1 MDQSVHT
8 FLKPRIV
15 RVEERGHPNRA
26 RITIEPLERGFGHT
40 LGNALR
46 RLLLSSMPGAA
57 ITEAEIQNEVLHE
70 YSSIEG
76 VKEDVVEILLN
87 LKEVAVRMHARK
99 EAQLML
105 VKKGPGQVTAAD
117 IATDHDVEVVNLD
130 QHIAT
135 LTSGVELSMQLTV
148 AVGRGYR
155 PAVRMAEVTEGA
167 VTLGRLQ
174 LDASFSPVRRVSYD
188 VESARVERRTDL
200 DRLIVELETNGAID
214 PGDAV
219 RRAGE
224 ILRDQL
230 SVFVDLA
237 PSEDV
242 GLMALDPQLRQLYM
256 SPIEELQL
264 NARSVNCLKAE
275 SIHYVGDLV
284 QKTDAELLR
293 TPNLGKRSLTEI
305 QEKLGERGL
314 ELGATLPEWPPDG
327 LKTAA

>member
-15 RVEERGHPNRA
+15 KVEERGAPNRA

-57 ITEAEIQNEVLHE
+57 IVEAEIHNQVLHE
-70 YSSIEG
+70 YSAIEG

-87 LKEVAVRMHARK
+87 LKGVAVRMHARSSA
-99 EAQLML
+99 ELML
-105 VKKGPGQVTAAD
+105 VKKGPGQVTAGD
-117 IATDHDVEVVNLD
+117 IATDHDVVIANPD

-135 LTSGVELSMQLTV
+135 LTSGVELGMRLVV
-148 AVGRGYR
+148 ATGRGYR
-155 PAVRMAEVTEGA
+155 PATRTAEVTEGA
-167 VTLGRLQ
+167 VTMGRLQ

-188 VESARVERRTDL
+188 VEAARVERRTDL
-200 DRLIVELETNGAID
+200 DRLIVELETNGTID

-230 SVFVDLA
+230 AVFVELA
-237 PSEDV
+237 PSESV
-242 GLMALDPQLRQLYM
+242 GMLGLDSQLRQLYM
-256 SPIEELQL
+256 SPVEDLQL
-264 NARSVNCLKAE
+264 STRSLNCLKSE
-275 SIHYVGDLV
+275 NIHFVGDLV
-284 QKTDAELLR
+284 KKTETELLR
-293 TPNLGKRSLTEI
+293 TPNFGRKTLEEI
-305 QEKLGERGL
+305 SEKLGEREL
-314 ELGATLPEWPPDG
+314 ELGTDLPDWPPAG
-327 LKTAA
+327 LRTAA

>member
-15 RVEERGHPNRA
+15 RVEERGTNRA

-57 ITEAEIQNEVLHE
+57 IVEAEIQNEVLHE

-87 LKEVAVRMHARK
+87 LKDVAVRMHARSSA
-99 EAQLML
+99 ELML
-105 VKKGPGQVTAAD
+105 TKKGPGDVTAGD
-117 IATDHDVEVVNLD
+117 IVTDHDVEIVNPAH
-130 QHIAT
+130 HIAT
-135 LTSGVELSMQLTV
+135 LTSSVELSMRLTI
-148 AVGRGYR
+148 ATGRGYR
-155 PAVRMAEVTEGA
+155 PATRTADISEGTVTM
-167 VTLGRLQ
+167 GRLQ

-230 SVFVDLA
+230 TVFVDLA
-237 PSEDV
+237 PTENI
-242 GLMALDPQLRQLYM
+242 GLMGLDPQLRQLYM

-275 SIHYVGDLV
+275 EIHFVGDLV

-305 QEKLGERGL
+305 REKLGERGL
-314 ELGATLPEWPPDG
+314 ELGLELPGWPPAG
-327 LKTAA
+327 LVAAA

>member
-15 RVEERGHPNRA
+15 RVEERGPNRA

-57 ITEAEIQNEVLHE
+57 ITEAEIQNEVQHE

-87 LKEVAVRMHARK
+87 LKEVAVRMHAR
-99 EAQLML
+99 ESAELTL
-105 VKKGPGQVTAAD
+105 VKKGPGQVTAGD
-117 IATDHDVEVVNLD
+117 IATDHDVEVVNEA

-135 LTSGVELSMQLTV
+135 LTSGVELSMRLTI
-148 AVGRGYR
+148 ATGRGYR
-155 PAVRMAEVTEGA
+155 PAARMAEVTEGSVA
-167 VTLGRLQ
+167 MGRLQ
-174 LDASFSPVRRVSYD
+174 LDASFSPVRRVSYQ
-188 VESARVERRTDL
+188 VEAARVERRTDL
-200 DRLIVELETNGAID
+200 DRLIMELETNGAID

-230 SVFVDLA
+230 TVFVELA
-237 PSEDV
+237 PAENF
-242 GLMALDPQLRQLYM
+242 GLMGMDPQLRQLYM

-275 SIHYVGDLV
+275 NIHFVGDLV
-284 QKTDAELLR
+284 QKTESELLR

-305 QEKLGERGL
+305 QEKLVERGL
-314 ELGATLPEWPPDG
+314 ELGADLPEWPPAG

>member
-15 RVEERGHPNRA
+15 RVEERGGPNRA

-87 LKEVAVRMHARK
+87 LKEVAVRMHARN

-105 VKKGPGQVTAAD
+105 TKKGPGQVTAGD
-117 IATDHDVEVVNLD
+117 IATDHDVEVVNPD

-148 AVGRGYR
+148 ATGRGYR
-155 PAVRMAEVTEGA
+155 PAARMAEVTEGA

-174 LDASFSPVRRVSYD
+174 LDASFSPVKRVSYD
-188 VESARVERRTDL
+188 VESARVEQTHRPRPADRGTGNQWRHRSGRCGAAGRR
-200 DRLIVELETNGAID
+200 NPA
-214 PGDAV
+214 
-219 RRAGE
+219 
-224 ILRDQL
+224 
-230 SVFVDLA
+230 
-237 PSEDV
+237 
-242 GLMALDPQLRQLYM
+242 
-256 SPIEELQL
+256 
-264 NARSVNCLKAE
+264 
-275 SIHYVGDLV
+275 
-284 QKTDAELLR
+284 
-293 TPNLGKRSLTEI
+293 
-305 QEKLGERGL
+305 
-314 ELGATLPEWPPDG
+314 
-327 LKTAA
+327 